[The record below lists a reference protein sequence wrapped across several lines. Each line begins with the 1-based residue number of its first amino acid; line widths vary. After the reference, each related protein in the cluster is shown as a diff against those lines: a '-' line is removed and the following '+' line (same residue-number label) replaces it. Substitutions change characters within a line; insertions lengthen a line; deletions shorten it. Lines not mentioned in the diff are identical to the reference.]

1 VEIANHVDGPSK
13 MEALLGMFEER
24 KKEAVEYRL
33 GGVITLSEGLG
44 IYLRGNTVMGRLF
57 EAIGLL
63 VGAIAGYFS
72 PNTSMEISHVV
83 ERFEEK

>member
-1 VEIANHVDGPSK
+1 
-13 MEALLGMFEER
+13 MFEER